1 MEKVDVSGSP
11 RGKSTQIQ
19 DVWDNTSQKKC
30 TPRQE
35 SEARVSETDKLEKD
49 ALSIM
54 GLPTQIEKD
63 MMEVSSPLKPRKS
76 PIAIEVSIKEN
87 MSLADV
93 IKIKGK
99 G

>member
-1 MEKVDVSGSP
+1 MEKVDVSRSP

-19 DVWDNTSQKKC
+19 DGWDNTSQKKC

-35 SEARVSETDKLEKD
+35 SKARVSETDKLEKD

-63 MMEVSSPLKPRKS
+63 MMEVSSPLKPKES